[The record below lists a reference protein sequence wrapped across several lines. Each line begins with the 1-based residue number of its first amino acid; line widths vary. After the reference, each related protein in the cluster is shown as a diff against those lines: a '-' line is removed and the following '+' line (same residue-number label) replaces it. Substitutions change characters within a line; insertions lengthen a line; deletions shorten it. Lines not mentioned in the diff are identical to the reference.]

1 VKNVSELRVRRAALS
16 ECDEAFALVKEYY
29 ETVNV
34 VVREDREAFRQQ
46 YFAEG
51 AGVWLAAEDGEN
63 VGCVAMR
70 RLNGSGERA
79 EIKRMYV
86 RPANRGQGIADLLIK
101 ELEDYAR
108 QCGYRWLYL
117 DTAKGMSAAAKFYKR
132 HEFELC
138 EPYNHNPQAFLFMR
152 KRLAP

>member
-1 VKNVSELRVRRAALS
+1 MSKLHVRRAVLS
-16 ECDEAFALVKEYY
+16 ECEEAFALVREYY
-29 ETVNV
+29 EAVNV
-34 VVREDREAFRQQ
+34 VVREDREAFRQL

-70 RLNGSGERA
+70 RLSRNGERA

-86 RPANRGQGIADLLIK
+86 RPTFRGRGIADLLIR

-117 DTAKGMSAAAKFYKR
+117 DTAKEMAAAAKFYKR
-132 HEFELC
+132 HGFELC
-138 EPYNHNPQAFLFMR
+138 EPYNDNPQAFLFMR
-152 KRLAP
+152 KELAR